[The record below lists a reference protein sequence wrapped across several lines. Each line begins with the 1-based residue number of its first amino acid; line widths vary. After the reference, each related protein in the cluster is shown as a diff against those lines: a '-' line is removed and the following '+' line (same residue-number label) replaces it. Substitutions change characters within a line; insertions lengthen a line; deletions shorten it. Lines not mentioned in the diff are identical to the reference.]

1 MVEQTVLR
9 PNSKKNKKI
18 CANVSDFEFFLMN
31 INMKAK
37 KRSLHE
43 VF

>member
-37 KRSLHE
+37 KKE
-43 VF
+43 FT